1 MAIYGAHTVAREIA
15 SAITPSKI
23 TNAAAL
29 VGMKGKE
36 EGELL
41 KTLILPVLTL
51 TLCVRIIDSIAEN
64 IKTV

>member
-1 MAIYGAHTVAREIA
+1 MAIYGAHAVTREIA

-41 KTLILPVLTL
+41 KTLILPVLAL
-51 TLCVRIIDSIAEN
+51 TLFARIMVQLIVLLS
-64 IKTV
+64 K

>member
-1 MAIYGAHTVAREIA
+1 MAIYGAHAVAGGIA
-15 SAITPSKI
+15 SAITSSKI

-51 TLCVRIIDSIAEN
+51 TLFVGIMVQLI
-64 IKTV
+64 VLL

>member
-1 MAIYGAHTVAREIA
+1 MPYP
-15 SAITPSKI
+15 PSKI

-41 KTLILPVLTL
+41 KTLILPVLAL
-51 TLCVRIIDSIAEN
+51 TLFVGI
-64 IKTV
+64 TVQLIVSLSK